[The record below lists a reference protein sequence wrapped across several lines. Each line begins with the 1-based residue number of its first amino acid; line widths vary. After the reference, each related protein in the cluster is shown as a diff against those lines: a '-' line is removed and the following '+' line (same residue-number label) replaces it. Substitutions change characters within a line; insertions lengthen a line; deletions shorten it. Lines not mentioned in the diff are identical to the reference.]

1 MKLFKND
8 FKLQDRQGHSHSIR
22 KVGED
27 DYLVN
32 GSLLIDK
39 AMLKDIPELS
49 TIVIHAICKDCGR

>member
-8 FKLQDRQGHSHSIR
+8 FKLQDRQGYSHSIR

-49 TIVIHAICKDCGR
+49 TIVITSLCKTCGR